1 MSAITLSEATR
12 AASKIAFDKWNSL
25 SEEEKQQLM
34 EAVIAKIL
42 DTQEPVEP
50 EILDRVKQWREAETD
65 PRLQRSLDNLIK
77 KAEERTVS
85 VKQMAILAAIAV
97 PVLVVGGIGLARF
110 GLLEDAGE
118 LLEDAGEVAQELIG

>member
-34 EAVIAKIL
+34 EAVIAKLL